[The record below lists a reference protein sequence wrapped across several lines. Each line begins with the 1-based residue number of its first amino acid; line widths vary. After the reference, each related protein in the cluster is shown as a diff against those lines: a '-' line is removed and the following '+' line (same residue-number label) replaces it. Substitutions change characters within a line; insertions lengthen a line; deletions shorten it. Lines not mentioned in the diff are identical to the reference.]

1 MNWYFERQGSMGGA
15 GGEAFKSVFN
25 GTGRDPAATLAREAV
40 QNSVDAALDENE
52 TVEVQFNFR
61 QLTGDDKAKL
71 FQDAGLNEM
80 VDRRDRLGLI
90 DSNCLG
96 QADDPLD
103 LLYVED
109 YGTTGLAGDPK
120 LPSSHLRKLLLDLG
134 GSPKAKTTHEHT
146 VRGRK
151 PGGSYGFGKAAYSST
166 SKIGVIFAFS
176 KTTDSNGEDISV
188 LMGAAYQAD
197 HDYGEGSFTGRA
209 WMGVQESAPDAGPV
223 FHPFTGQDA
232 EKIAKSLG
240 FDRDEGYGTSILIV
254 DCPIDPKHLV
264 RGLEDY
270 WWPRIDAGLLDASVS
285 SQDGDDVPRP
295 KKQKHLQPFIQA
307 YGVALEK
314 SPEESR
320 ERKQIP
326 FRQKTIEDPDERK
339 VSIGKLGLVAINED
353 EEDYPLGEEY
363 DDLVNTIALIRSPM
377 MVVKY
382 QSTGRSR
389 GAFANLVG
397 CFVADDD
404 IDGILRLSEPP
415 PHDEWD
421 PGAERLPIASESYPE
436 VVRSVNQRIKRSFK
450 EFQKD
455 ASPPDPY
462 DQRRLTAVERTL
474 AQWFGAS
481 RRNNPNPEPNPSP
494 ISLNADGPRLT
505 LTDEGELA
513 ARGTLTIRFGQKALE
528 SDMAR
533 IPIELRLSLKVK
545 EDDGVSSKDPVPFAM
560 EMLEGKMELVKEESG
575 QQVWRGI
582 LERGASIKAHFMSE
596 PYSRTWTIQMVPE
609 VVEHGGT
616 VSDGVERT

>member
-40 QNSVDAALDENE
+40 QNSVDAALEEDE

-61 QLTGDDKAKL
+61 QLTGDDKAKF
-71 FQDAGLNEM
+71 FQSASLNEM
-80 VDRRDRLGLI
+80 VDRRDHLGLI
-90 DSNCLG
+90 DSNCLR

-176 KTTDSNGEDISV
+176 RTTDSNDEDISV

-197 HDYGEGSFTGRA
+197 HDYEEESFTGRA
-209 WMGVQESAPDAGPV
+209 WMGVQDDASETGPV
-223 FHPFTGQDA
+223 FHPFTGNEA
-232 EKIAKSLG
+232 ERIAKSLG
-240 FDRDEGYGTSILIV
+240 FDREDGYGTSVLII
-254 DCPIDPKHLV
+254 DCPVEPEKLIE
-264 RGLEDY
+264 GLEDY
-270 WWPRIDAGLLDASVS
+270 WWPRIDAGLLNASVS
-285 SQDGDDVPRP
+285 DQGDEKVPRP
-295 KKQKHLQPFIQA
+295 KKRKHLQPFIQA
-307 YGVALEK
+307 YSVALDK

-320 ERKQIP
+320 ERKQVP
-326 FRQKTIEDPDERK
+326 FRQKTIHDPDERK

-353 EEDYPLGEEY
+353 EDDYPLGEKY
-363 DDLVNTIALIRSPM
+363 DDLVNTIALVRSPM

-382 QSTGRSR
+382 ETTGRSR

-397 CFVADDD
+397 CFVADED

-421 PGAERLPIASESYPE
+421 PTAERLPIASECYPE

-450 EFQKD
+450 EFQRD

-481 RRNNPNPEPNPSP
+481 RPNNPTPPPNPSP
-494 ISLNADGPRLT
+494 ISLNVDGPRLR
-505 LTDEGELA
+505 LTGNNELVAEGELMIKFA
-513 ARGTLTIRFGQKALE
+513 QKALE
-528 SDMAR
+528 SDLAQ
-533 IPIELRLSLKVK
+533 IPIEFRLSLKVK
-545 EDDGVSSKDPVPFAM
+545 EDEGVSSKDPVPFDM
-560 EMLEGKMELVKEESG
+560 EFLKGDMDLIEDNSG

-582 LERGASIKAHFMSE
+582 LLRGESIKAHFISS
-596 PYSRTWTIQMVPE
+596 PYSRTWTIKMVPE
-609 VVEHGGT
+609 VEEYEA
-616 VSDGVERT
+616 SDADRMTT

>member
-1 MNWYFERQGSMGGA
+1 MSWYFERQGSMGGA

-40 QNSVDAALDENE
+40 QNSVDAALEEDE
-52 TVEVQFNFR
+52 TVEVQFNFQ
-61 QLTGDDKAKL
+61 QLTGDAKAKF
-71 FQDAGLNEM
+71 FQNAGLNEM
-80 VDRRDRLGLI
+80 VERRDMLGLI
-90 DSNCLG
+90 DSNCLR
-96 QADDPLD
+96 QTDQPLN

-120 LPSSHLRKLLLDLG
+120 LSSSHLRKLLLDLG
-134 GSPKAKTTHEHT
+134 GSPKSKTTHEHT
-146 VRGRK
+146 IRGRK

-176 KTTDSNGEDISV
+176 KTTDPDNKDISV

-197 HDYGEGSFTGRA
+197 HEYANQSFTGRA
-209 WMGVQESAPDAGPV
+209 WMGVRDSAPDSGPV
-223 FHPFTGQDA
+223 FHPFMGEDA
-232 EKIAKSLG
+232 EKIAESLG
-240 FDRDEGYGTSILIV
+240 FNRDDGYGTSILIV
-254 DCPIDPKHLV
+254 DCPLDPERLV
-264 RGLEDY
+264 KGLEDY
-270 WWPRIDAGLLDASVS
+270 WWPRIDAGLLDASIS
-285 SQDGDDVPRP
+285 SQKGEVVPRP

-307 YGVALEK
+307 YSVALDK

-326 FRQKTIEDPDERK
+326 FRQKTIHDPDERM
-339 VSIGKLGLVAINED
+339 VSIGKLGLVAINEG

-382 QSTGRSR
+382 QPTGRPR

-397 CFVADDD
+397 CFVADED

-421 PGAERLPIASESYPE
+421 PSAERLPIASESYPD

-450 EFQKD
+450 EFQKE

-481 RRNNPNPEPNPSP
+481 KPSNPTPPPNPSP
-494 ISLNADGPRLT
+494 ISLNVEGPKLSLTEKGELIAQGGLT
-505 LTDEGELA
+505 LK
-513 ARGTLTIRFGQKALE
+513 FGQKALE
-528 SDMAR
+528 NETSS

-545 EDDGVSSKDPVPFAM
+545 EDDGVSSKDPVPFEM
-560 EMLEGKMELVKEESG
+560 EILKGEMELLKDDSG
-575 QQVWRGI
+575 QQIWRGI
-582 LERGASIKAHFMSE
+582 LTRDAPIQAKFTSA
-596 PYSRTWTIQMVPE
+596 PYSRTWTIKMVPE
-609 VVEHGGT
+609 VEGYEDEDAGRKEM
-616 VSDGVERT
+616 S